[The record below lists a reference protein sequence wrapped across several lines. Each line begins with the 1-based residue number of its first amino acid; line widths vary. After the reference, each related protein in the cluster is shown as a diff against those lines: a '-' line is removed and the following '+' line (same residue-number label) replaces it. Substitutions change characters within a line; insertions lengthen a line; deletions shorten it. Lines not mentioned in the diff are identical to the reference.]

1 MDDVGVE
8 VINNVFDELKVDVEW
23 SLKFDR
29 GFEWWA
35 HNLKQMMWVTEGIND
50 NGIHIYSIYV
60 KTDILRNISVSLN
73 DVEKMLGAIGTM
85 ACGASLIYDP
95 NNNTLDSWSS
105 FIVHKD
111 NSEWMTRLIVS
122 FAILQIE
129 EAERVSDL
137 MSASLKGDI
146 AKSSNP
152 FSEPR
157 KEPDEMLSVVSSLFV
172 PRGQEKS
179 PWNDCDELIEIQ
191 KMFNDGNCF
200 ATGDKSS
207 LTAEFPFNNETS
219 MMRVITTEPHP
230 VLGSGIGMFLHLPIR
245 STVENCSS
253 IASQLNNAELN
264 KSEMFHFMGSWCVKE
279 LGEYSVPAFA
289 FFIPSLLYQ
298 PGLLTN
304 LILPMV
310 QRAFWASDM
319 VRKT

>member
-1 MDDVGVE
+1 MNDVGKE
-8 VINNVFDELKVDVEW
+8 VINNVFAELKVDVEW
-23 SLKFDR
+23 SLTFDR

-35 HNLKQMMWVTEGIND
+35 HNLKQRVWVTDGLDDDGIQLFC
-50 NGIHIYSIYV
+50 IYL
-60 KTDILRNISVSLN
+60 KTDILRNILASQT

-122 FAILQIE
+122 YAILQIE
-129 EAERVSDL
+129 EAERVSEL
-137 MSASLKGDI
+137 MSTSLKGDI
-146 AKSSNP
+146 AKTSNP

-157 KEPDEMLSVVSSLFV
+157 TEPDEMLSVVPSLFV
-172 PRGQEKS
+172 PRGQDES
-179 PWNDCDELIEIQ
+179 PWNGCDELVEIQ
-191 KMFNDGNCF
+191 KMFNESNCF
-200 ATGDKSS
+200 ATGDNTS

-253 IASQLNNAELN
+253 IASQLNNAEVN
-264 KSEMFHFMGSWCVKE
+264 KPEMFHFMGSWCVKE
-279 LGEYSVPAFA
+279 LGEFSVPAFA

-298 PGLLTN
+298 RGLLTN
-304 LILPMV
+304 LILSMV
-310 QRAFWASDM
+310 QRAFWASE
-319 VRKT
+319 KFK